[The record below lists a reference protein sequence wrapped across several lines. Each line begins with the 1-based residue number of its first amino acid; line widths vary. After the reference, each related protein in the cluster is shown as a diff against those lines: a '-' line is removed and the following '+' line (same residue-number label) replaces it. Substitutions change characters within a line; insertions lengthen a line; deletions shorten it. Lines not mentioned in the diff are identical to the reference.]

1 MAIIL
6 EGKFKFPAVCRNA
19 GQQEPDA
26 PLLSCDAPSEGP
38 GGCAVDPSLISWV
51 GTWRYANRQSRTSFQ
66 YVYWGP
72 AEQVPADA
80 SSTQQQQQQQQEDR
94 PTMKLEPIMEADAD
108 TAAESSAPNES
119 ATASTAAVVVSE
131 PAAAAQEAPTAGAAE
146 ATTEAAAAAEAAVPA
161 AAAPAAAEAVK
172 TEAAAAP
179 AAGAAVADQRPNL
192 TVDVTFAHIEAEAAE
207 DEFMRGMPPPTPL
220 AAEGSKPPAF
230 DMTVYGIGADAQP
243 PWGRWQGSFVV
254 KNRGAKADQIVR
266 ESFELQQGEQGYSF
280 QGIAGAPAAT
290 PGALP
295 VRGVGR
301 NLYGKFT
308 LTGEYV
314 AATGVCTLTRL
325 YYSVQSAPTPR
336 TQTPSAAGRKRKRP
350 APSSAATPRSD
361 LASPVEAFS
370 DQSIAERRPRRLRAP
385 SVHTVGG
392 AELEDDSGG
401 EEPVRKHARV
411 YRPKQ
416 KRTSDGCYGDDSA
429 DLDSAAT
436 DDAALLAQSG
446 AAAGSLDPAAAAQQ
460 IAERTRATAAA
471 ARTAAE
477 AQDPTE
483 EVWRAAFL
491 DDATGEVY
499 EGGWHKG
506 RRASLGACVFPNGN
520 MYEGEW
526 RRGREH
532 GHGALMTGTR
542 RVIYS
547 GDWVDGKLCGRG
559 TYNFPGGAVYT
570 GDWRDNMR
578 HGKGV
583 YTLSTG

>member
-6 EGKFKFPAVCRNA
+6 EGKFRFPAVCKNA
-19 GQQEPDA
+19 EKQESDA

-72 AEQVPADA
+72 AEQAPTDA
-80 SSTQQQQQQQQEDR
+80 ATSSTQQQQQQQQEER
-94 PTMKLEPIMEADAD
+94 LTTKLESIMEVDVD
-108 TAAESSAPNES
+108 TAAESSTPNES
-119 ATASTAAVVVSE
+119 ATASTVDVVAVPA
-131 PAAAAQEAPTAGAAE
+131 PAAAPAHEAPTVSADAAGAATAAVE
-146 ATTEAAAAAEAAVPA
+146 APVAALVAAVAEDVQPEAAAA
-161 AAAPAAAEAVK
+161 
-172 TEAAAAP
+172 
-179 AAGAAVADQRPNL
+179 ADQRPNL

-266 ESFELQQGEQGYSF
+266 ESFELQQGEQGYSI
-280 QGIAGAPAAT
+280 QGAPAAT
-290 PGALP
+290 PGAVP

-314 AATGVCTLTRL
+314 AATGACTLTRL

-361 LASPVEAFS
+361 LTSPLEAFS

-392 AELEDDSGG
+392 AEVEEDSCG
-401 EEPVRKHARV
+401 EEPVRKQQRV
-411 YRPKQ
+411 YRPKRQ
-416 KRTSDGCYGDDSA
+416 RSNEDCYGDDSA
-429 DLDSAAT
+429 ELDAASAA
-436 DDAALLAQSG
+436 DDALLAQGS
-446 AAAGSLDPAAAAQQ
+446 SLDPAASAAQQ
-460 IAERTRATAAA
+460 QQVAERTRATTA
-471 ARTAAE
+471 ARTAAAE
-477 AQDPTE
+477 AQDPSE

-583 YTLSTG
+583 YTLPTG

>member
-6 EGKFKFPAVCRNA
+6 EGKFKFPALCKNA
-19 GQQEPDA
+19 EKQEPDA

-38 GGCAVDPSLISWV
+38 GGCALDPSLISWV

-72 AEQVPADA
+72 AEQAPTDA
-80 SSTQQQQQQQQEDR
+80 TSSTQEQQRQQQEER
-94 PTMKLEPIMEADAD
+94 PATKLEPIMEVDTD
-108 TAAESSAPNES
+108 TAAESSTPNES
-119 ATASTAAVVVSE
+119 ATASTVDAVVVTA
-131 PAAAAQEAPTAGAAE
+131 PAVAAAQETLIASAEPAVATPAVAAVEAPVAAAAAAAAAAAE
-146 ATTEAAAAAEAAVPA
+146 DVKPEAAAAAAV
-161 AAAPAAAEAVK
+161 AAE
-172 TEAAAAP
+172 
-179 AAGAAVADQRPNL
+179 QRPNL

-207 DEFMRGMPPPTPL
+207 DEFMRGMPSPTPL

-230 DMTVYGIGADAQP
+230 DMAVYGIGADAQP

-266 ESFELQQGEQGYSF
+266 ESFELQQGEQGYSI
-280 QGIAGAPAAT
+280 QGAPAAT
-290 PGALP
+290 PGAVP

-314 AATGVCTLTRL
+314 AATGACTLTRL

-361 LASPVEAFS
+361 LASPLESFS

-392 AELEDDSGG
+392 AELEEDSCG
-401 EEPVRKHARV
+401 EEPVRKQQRV
-411 YRPKQ
+411 YRPKRQ
-416 KRTSDGCYGDDSA
+416 RSNEDCYGDDSA
-429 DLDSAAT
+429 ELDAASAA
-436 DDAALLAQSG
+436 DDALLAQGS
-446 AAAGSLDPAAAAQQ
+446 SLDPAASAAQQ
-460 IAERTRATAAA
+460 QQVAERTRATTA
-471 ARTAAE
+471 ARTAAAE

-583 YTLSTG
+583 YTLPTG